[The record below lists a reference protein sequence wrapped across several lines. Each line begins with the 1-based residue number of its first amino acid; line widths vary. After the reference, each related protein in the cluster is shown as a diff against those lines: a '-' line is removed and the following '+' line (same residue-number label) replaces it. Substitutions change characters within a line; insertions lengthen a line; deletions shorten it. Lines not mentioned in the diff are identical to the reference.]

1 MKIELIQVEYLAQ
14 CLANNSKYI
23 INVSYHYHADLLL
36 QCLRTYERKGASKKF
51 SKSIFKDN
59 KPGKKKGPLQKTC
72 CIPRILISTT
82 HRFSHIISAQTDLRQ
97 RSQIHLYE
105 YYSIVSFCGTAF

>member
-23 INVSYHYHADLLL
+23 INVSYHYHAGLLL

-59 KPGKKKGPLQKTC
+59 KPGKKKRPFTKNML
-72 CIPRILISTT
+72 
-82 HRFSHIISAQTDLRQ
+82 H
-97 RSQIHLYE
+97 SQNPYLYHPQ
-105 YYSIVSFCGTAF
+105 I